1 MSGGNLTPLANIVN
15 NTVILDFSEPKVL
28 TFIFF
33 SPILAIVFF
42 AKNSNHIGVSS
53 VLPILSKLSHIFNLS
68 LY

>member
-33 SPILAIVFF
+33 SPILAIVFLQ
-42 AKNSNHIGVSS
+42 KIQT
-53 VLPILSKLSHIFNLS
+53 I
-68 LY
+68 